1 MRRLSLFLL
10 TILGVLA
17 LAACAQSL
25 PTAEEIVSRMEAARA
40 ATTSAEA
47 TVTLNFSTQERNGS
61 LTVLGWMEQTGTTN
75 AAGQPVARVRAEVAA
90 ASEPDLAGT
99 TLVSDGTSFWL
110 YNPAENTVITGVMSE
125 LKGAAQTTPAGAA
138 TMLTDVIGQGL
149 DAVDLTV
156 LGVEEVAGKSTWKV
170 GVTPR
175 AETSAQLRLDGV
187 INGTMWVDEE
197 LALPLKL
204 ELDASDFGQGTL
216 EVSNLIVNEPINP
229 ARFSFDIP
237 AGATV
242 VQAADLAAQM
252 QQQSATNV
260 EEARTAVSF
269 AMREPGYLP
278 AGVSLVEVR
287 VVGTSTVILN
297 YVGEGTSLSVVQSNE
312 DVGRDREPPAGSQVE
327 EVTVNGVPATLITG
341 ADGQGSLLRWEES
354 GVRYVVAG
362 TLSGAEALLVAEGLK

>member
-10 TILGVLA
+10 TVLA
-17 LAACAQSL
+17 ALTLAACTQSL
-25 PTAEEIVSRMEAARA
+25 PTAEEIVSRMETARA
-40 ATTSAEA
+40 ETTSAEA
-47 TVTLNFSTQERNGS
+47 TVTLNFTAQERSGS
-61 LTVLGWMEQTGTTN
+61 LTVLGWMEQTATTN
-75 AAGQPVARVRAEVAA
+75 AAGQPIARMRAEVAA
-90 ASEPDLAGT
+90 ASEAQLTGT
-99 TLVSDGTSFWL
+99 TLVSDGTNFWL

-125 LKGAAQTTPAGAA
+125 LKGAAQATPAGAA
-138 TMLTDVIGQGL
+138 TMLTDIIGQGL
-149 DAVDLTV
+149 DALDLTV
-156 LGVEEVAGKSTWKV
+156 LGIEEVAGKNTWKV
-170 GVTPR
+170 GFTPR
-175 AETSAQLRLDGV
+175 AETSAQLRLDGI

-216 EVSNLIVNEPINP
+216 EVSNLIVNEPIDP

-269 AMREPGYLP
+269 AMREPSYLP

-297 YVGEGTSLSVVQSNE
+297 YVGEATSLSVVQSNE
-312 DVGRDREPPAGSQVE
+312 DVGRDREPPVGSQVE

-341 ADGQGSLLRWEES
+341 VDGQGSLLRWEEN
-354 GVRYVVAG
+354 GIRYVVAG
-362 TLSGAEALLVAEGLK
+362 TLSGAEAIQVAEGLE